1 MMNKYLIPGILV
13 SMISSA
19 TLPALADSGSE
30 DEVSEASSDFERD
43 REEQLAKKLSKKE
56 LKEAKEEFDL
66 VMDNYRDILSVLKKI
81 RQQDDVN
88 EGNMALKR
96 LLPESTET
104 YERMANSSELDD
116 EEEDEDDTRTVDEIR
131 AERALDQI
139 KQENQESYKKLVAS
153 LNDEM
158 ERLDDSDLQSYEL
171 TRLLERLDDMVEDGE
186 DDDDDES

>member
-19 TLPALADSGSE
+19 TLPALADSE
-30 DEVSEASSDFERD
+30 DEMSEQSSEFERD
-43 REEQLAKKLSKKE
+43 REEQLAKKLTKKE
-56 LKEAKEEFDL
+56 LKEAKEEYEL
-66 VMDNYRDILSVLKKI
+66 MMDNYRDILSVLKKI
-81 RQQDDVN
+81 RKQEDVN

-104 YERMANSSELDD
+104 YERMANNSELEDD
-116 EEEDEDDTRTVDEIR
+116 DDEDDTRTVEEIR

-139 KQENQESYKKLVAS
+139 KQEDQKDYNKLIAS

-186 DDDDDES
+186 DEDDES